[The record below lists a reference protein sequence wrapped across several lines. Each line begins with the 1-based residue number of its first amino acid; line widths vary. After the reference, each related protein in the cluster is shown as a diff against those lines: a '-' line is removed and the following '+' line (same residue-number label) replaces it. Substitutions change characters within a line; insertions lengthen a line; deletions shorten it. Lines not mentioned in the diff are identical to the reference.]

1 MRTCVF
7 FICFFLVSS
16 EAKSRISAP
25 SLVTAIAK
33 ESVTI
38 QCHYDP
44 RYRNHEKYW
53 CRGAIRDFCRA
64 VVKTTGS
71 NTNNRTAMSDDRYNG
86 VLTVTVHD
94 LQLKDSGKYWCAIS
108 ITLKDIFAGV
118 FLQVLKADRPAH
130 ATTVN
135 TTASK
140 PAGGSRAPSAGAM
153 IPLCQSSKRLR

>member
-1 MRTCVF
+1 LR
-7 FICFFLVSS
+7 FLYLYFLTYQMSFLSPTVSS

-118 FLQVLKADRPAH
+118 FLELKFKFQDIWAVLRWILFGALLGCVVIVSVQKA
-130 ATTVN
+130 T
-135 TTASK
+135 
-140 PAGGSRAPSAGAM
+140 G
-153 IPLCQSSKRLR
+153 